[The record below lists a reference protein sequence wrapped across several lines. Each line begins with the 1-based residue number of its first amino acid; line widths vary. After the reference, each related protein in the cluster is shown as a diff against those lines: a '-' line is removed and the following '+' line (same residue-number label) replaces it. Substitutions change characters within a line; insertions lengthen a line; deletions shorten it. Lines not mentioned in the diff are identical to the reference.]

1 MLIRDVMS
9 TYLHTIRQS
18 DTTATA
24 ARKMKDADVGCLI
37 VTDDGV
43 IEAVVTD
50 RDLAVRCL
58 SEGHDSNTC
67 PVAEHMS
74 SPAVTVDGTSDMLDA
89 ARLMRELEIRRVPVV
104 LEGRLVG
111 LVSLSDI
118 AQAMDK
124 AMVEMDRA
132 MHDLLLGLG
141 ASRS

>member
-9 TYLHTIRQS
+9 TYVHTIRQGE
-18 DTTATA
+18 TTSAA
-24 ARKMKDADVGCLI
+24 AREMRDADVGCLI
-37 VTDDGV
+37 VADDGV
-43 IEAVVTD
+43 VEAVVTD
-50 RDLAVRCL
+50 RDLAIRCMGD
-58 SEGHDSNTC
+58 GHDSNAC
-67 PVAEHMS
+67 PVSEHMS
-74 SPAVTVDGTSDMLDA
+74 TPPVTVDATSDMLEA
-89 ARLMRELEIRRVPVV
+89 ARLMRQLDIRRVPVV

-141 ASRS
+141 AARS